1 MSRTKKYVAGLYCR
15 LSKDDG
21 NSVESMSIW
30 SQKVMLKQYAESNGI
45 AIYDYYVDDGYS
57 GTNFERPSFK
67 KMITDIENG
76 KINCVITKDLS
87 RLGRNYLQSGAY
99 IEMYFPQ
106 KNIRYIAITDGIDTL
121 NSNQNDIMPFK
132 NILNEMYAKDT
143 SKKVKSAIQ
152 SRMREGTYIGSKAP
166 FGYLKD
172 PNNKRRLIIDEK
184 TKPIIE
190 LIYKLCLE
198 GKGTQLISQELMKRK
213 IPRPS
218 AFVENAEKLYGLT
231 EENKY
236 QWSHRMVLNVL
247 RDPVYCG
254 NMARNKRPTLSFKN
268 SKRMYIPKSDYIY
281 ARNTHEGIVSE
292 EVWEQVQTMVDKRK
306 CNNKKGLYYDNIF
319 QGLVRCPKCGYALT
333 PKTDYRLKKKELI
346 DFVHFSCSTYK
357 KYGVNACSSH
367 RIEAR
372 DLYNIVLE
380 DIQYHGSMALSAKED
395 FVEKII
401 EKIEV
406 EKIDE
411 GKELSNK
418 LELKKNQLAELDR
431 SYEQLYEDR
440 LEGNITE
447 RNFNLMNVS
456 ISKKQDKLIEE
467 IKVLEGDIEVS
478 FETEDNYKK
487 FMNNISKYAKIKSLN
502 RYILNQIIDKIYVY
516 DKEEI
521 DGQISQ
527 KVEIHYKFIGKLNWP
542 LRTTHQIFLKGQ
554 AGLLGREMR
563 IRKSIYLDM

>member
-30 SQKVMLKQYAESNGI
+30 SQKVMLKQFAESNGI

-281 ARNTHEGIVSE
+281 AKDTHEGIVSE
-292 EVWEQVQTMVDKRK
+292 EIWGQVQTMIDKRK

-411 GKELSNK
+411 EKELYNK

-487 FMNNISKYAKIKSLN
+487 FMDNISKYAKIKSLN

-527 KVEIHYKFIGKLNWP
+527 KVEIHYKFIGKLN
-542 LRTTHQIFLKGQ
+542 
-554 AGLLGREMR
+554 
-563 IRKSIYLDM
+563 

>member
-1 MSRTKKYVAGLYCR
+1 MGRTKKYVAGLYCR

-30 SQKVMLKQYAESNGI
+30 SQKVMLKQYAESNSI
-45 AIYDYYVDDGYS
+45 AIYDYYVDDGFS

-268 SKRMYIPKSDYIY
+268 SKRLYIPKSDYIY
-281 ARNTHEGIVSE
+281 AKNTHEGIVSE
-292 EVWEQVQTMVDKRK
+292 EIWEQVQTMVDKRK

-418 LELKKNQLAELDR
+418 LEIKKNQLAELDR

-527 KVEIHYKFIGKLNWP
+527 KVEIHYKFIGKLN
-542 LRTTHQIFLKGQ
+542 
-554 AGLLGREMR
+554 
-563 IRKSIYLDM
+563 

>member
-30 SQKVMLKQYAESNGI
+30 SQKVMLKQFAESNSI

-172 PNNKRRLIIDEK
+172 PDNKRRLIIDEK

-281 ARNTHEGIVSE
+281 AKDTHEGIVSE
-292 EVWEQVQTMVDKRK
+292 EIWEQVQTMIDKRK

-333 PKTDYRLKKKELI
+333 LKTDYRLKKKELI

-380 DIQYHGSMALSAKED
+380 DIQYHGNMALSAKED

-487 FMNNISKYAKIKSLN
+487 FMNNISKYAKIKSIN

-527 KVEIHYKFIGKLNWP
+527 KVEIHYKFIGKLN
-542 LRTTHQIFLKGQ
+542 
-554 AGLLGREMR
+554 
-563 IRKSIYLDM
+563 

>member
-30 SQKVMLKQYAESNGI
+30 SQKVMLKQFAESNSI

-172 PNNKRRLIIDEK
+172 PDNKRRLIIDEK

-281 ARNTHEGIVSE
+281 AKDTHEGIVSE
-292 EVWEQVQTMVDKRK
+292 EIWKQVQTMIDKRK

-380 DIQYHGSMALSAKED
+380 DIQYHGNMALSAKED

-527 KVEIHYKFIGKLNWP
+527 KVEIHYKFIGKLN
-542 LRTTHQIFLKGQ
+542 
-554 AGLLGREMR
+554 
-563 IRKSIYLDM
+563 

>member
-30 SQKVMLKQYAESNGI
+30 SQKVMLKQFAESNGI

-172 PNNKRRLIIDEK
+172 PDNKRRLIIDEK

-281 ARNTHEGIVSE
+281 AKDTHEGIVSE
-292 EVWEQVQTMVDKRK
+292 EIWEQVQTMIDKRK

-380 DIQYHGSMALSAKED
+380 DIQYHGNMALSAKED

-527 KVEIHYKFIGKLNWP
+527 KVEIHYKFIGKLN
-542 LRTTHQIFLKGQ
+542 
-554 AGLLGREMR
+554 
-563 IRKSIYLDM
+563 

>member
-1 MSRTKKYVAGLYCR
+1 MGRTKKYVAGLYCR

-30 SQKVMLKQYAESNGI
+30 SQKVMLKQYAESNSI

-281 ARNTHEGIVSE
+281 AKDTHEGIVSE
-292 EVWEQVQTMVDKRK
+292 EIWEQVQTMIDKRK

-380 DIQYHGSMALSAKED
+380 DIQYHGNMALSAKED

-487 FMNNISKYAKIKSLN
+487 FMDNISKYAKIKSLN

-527 KVEIHYKFIGKLNWP
+527 KVEIHYKFIGKLN
-542 LRTTHQIFLKGQ
+542 
-554 AGLLGREMR
+554 
-563 IRKSIYLDM
+563 

>member
-30 SQKVMLKQYAESNGI
+30 SQKVMLKQFAESNSI

-218 AFVENAEKLYGLT
+218 TFVENAEKLYGLT

-281 ARNTHEGIVSE
+281 AKDTHEGIVSE
-292 EVWEQVQTMVDKRK
+292 EIWEQVQTMIDKRK

-380 DIQYHGSMALSAKED
+380 DIQYHGNMALSAKED

-527 KVEIHYKFIGKLNWP
+527 KVEIHYKFIGKLN
-542 LRTTHQIFLKGQ
+542 
-554 AGLLGREMR
+554 
-563 IRKSIYLDM
+563 

>member
-30 SQKVMLKQYAESNGI
+30 SQKVMLKQFAESNSI

-132 NILNEMYAKDT
+132 NILNEMYVKDT

-172 PNNKRRLIIDEK
+172 PDNKRRLIIDEK

-281 ARNTHEGIVSE
+281 AKDTHEGIVSE
-292 EVWEQVQTMVDKRK
+292 EIWEQVQTMIDKRK

-380 DIQYHGSMALSAKED
+380 DIQYHGNMALSAKED

-527 KVEIHYKFIGKLNWP
+527 KVEIHYKFIGKLN
-542 LRTTHQIFLKGQ
+542 
-554 AGLLGREMR
+554 
-563 IRKSIYLDM
+563 

>member
-1 MSRTKKYVAGLYCR
+1 MSRTKKYVAGLYRR

-30 SQKVMLKQYAESNGI
+30 SQKVMLKQFAESNII

-172 PNNKRRLIIDEK
+172 PDNKRRLIIDEK

-281 ARNTHEGIVSE
+281 AKDTHEGIVSE
-292 EVWEQVQTMVDKRK
+292 EIWEQVQTMIDKRK

-380 DIQYHGSMALSAKED
+380 DIQYHGNMALSAKED

-487 FMNNISKYAKIKSLN
+487 FMNNISKYAKIKSIN

-527 KVEIHYKFIGKLNWP
+527 KVEIHYKFIGKLN
-542 LRTTHQIFLKGQ
+542 
-554 AGLLGREMR
+554 
-563 IRKSIYLDM
+563 

>member
-1 MSRTKKYVAGLYCR
+1 MGRTKKYVAGLYCR

-30 SQKVMLKQYAESNGI
+30 SQKVMLKQFAESNSI

-292 EVWEQVQTMVDKRK
+292 EIWEQVQTMVDKRK

-487 FMNNISKYAKIKSLN
+487 FMDNISKYAKIKSLN

-527 KVEIHYKFIGKLNWP
+527 KVEIHYKFIGKLN
-542 LRTTHQIFLKGQ
+542 
-554 AGLLGREMR
+554 
-563 IRKSIYLDM
+563 

>member
-30 SQKVMLKQYAESNGI
+30 SQKVMLKQFAESNSI

-281 ARNTHEGIVSE
+281 AKNTHEGIVSE
-292 EVWEQVQTMVDKRK
+292 EIWEQVQTMIDNRK

-527 KVEIHYKFIGKLNWP
+527 KVEIHYKFIGKLN
-542 LRTTHQIFLKGQ
+542 
-554 AGLLGREMR
+554 
-563 IRKSIYLDM
+563 

>member
-106 KNIRYIAITDGIDTL
+106 KNIRYIAVTDGIDTL
-121 NSNQNDIMPFK
+121 NSSQNDIMPFK

-268 SKRMYIPKSDYIY
+268 SKRLYIPKSDYIY

-292 EVWEQVQTMVDKRK
+292 EIWEQVQTMVDKRK

-380 DIQYHGSMALSAKED
+380 DIQYHGNMALSSKED
-395 FVEKII
+395 FVEKIL

-478 FETEDNYKK
+478 FKTEDNYKK
-487 FMNNISKYAKIKSLN
+487 FMDNISKYAKIKSLN

-527 KVEIHYKFIGKLNWP
+527 KVEIHYKFIGKLN
-542 LRTTHQIFLKGQ
+542 
-554 AGLLGREMR
+554 
-563 IRKSIYLDM
+563 

>member
-1 MSRTKKYVAGLYCR
+1 MSRTKKYLAGLYCR

-30 SQKVMLKQYAESNGI
+30 SQKVMLKQYAENNGI

-268 SKRMYIPKSDYIY
+268 SKRLYIPKSDYIY
-281 ARNTHEGIVSE
+281 AKNTHEGIVSE
-292 EVWEQVQTMVDKRK
+292 EIWEQVQTMVDKRK

-487 FMNNISKYAKIKSLN
+487 FVNNISKYAKIKSLN
-502 RYILNQIIDKIYVY
+502 RYILNQVIDKIYVY

-527 KVEIHYKFIGKLNWP
+527 KVEIHYKFIGKLN
-542 LRTTHQIFLKGQ
+542 
-554 AGLLGREMR
+554 
-563 IRKSIYLDM
+563 

>member
-30 SQKVMLKQYAESNGI
+30 SQKVMLKQYAESNSI

-467 IKVLEGDIEVS
+467 IRVLEGDIEVS

-527 KVEIHYKFIGKLNWP
+527 KVEIHYKFIGKLN
-542 LRTTHQIFLKGQ
+542 
-554 AGLLGREMR
+554 
-563 IRKSIYLDM
+563 

>member
-30 SQKVMLKQYAESNGI
+30 SQKVMLKQFAESNSI

-198 GKGTQLISQELMKRK
+198 GKGTQLISQELMRRK

-281 ARNTHEGIVSE
+281 AKDTHEGIVSE
-292 EVWEQVQTMVDKRK
+292 EIWEQVQTMIDKRK

-440 LEGNITE
+440 LDGNITE

-502 RYILNQIIDKIYVY
+502 RYILNQVIDKIYVY

-527 KVEIHYKFIGKLNWP
+527 KVEIHYKFIGKLN
-542 LRTTHQIFLKGQ
+542 
-554 AGLLGREMR
+554 
-563 IRKSIYLDM
+563 

>member
-30 SQKVMLKQYAESNGI
+30 SQKVMLKQFAESNSI

-132 NILNEMYAKDT
+132 NILNEMYAKNT

-172 PNNKRRLIIDEK
+172 PDNKRRLIIDEK

-281 ARNTHEGIVSE
+281 AKDTHEGIVSE
-292 EVWEQVQTMVDKRK
+292 EIWEQVQTMIDKRK

-380 DIQYHGSMALSAKED
+380 DIQYHGNMALSAKED

-527 KVEIHYKFIGKLNWP
+527 KVEIHYKFIGKLN
-542 LRTTHQIFLKGQ
+542 
-554 AGLLGREMR
+554 
-563 IRKSIYLDM
+563 

>member
-1 MSRTKKYVAGLYCR
+1 MGRTKKYVAGLYCR

-30 SQKVMLKQYAESNGI
+30 SQKVMLKQYAESNSI
-45 AIYDYYVDDGYS
+45 AIYDYYVDDGFS

-231 EENKY
+231 EENRY

-268 SKRMYIPKSDYIY
+268 SKRLYIPKSDYIY
-281 ARNTHEGIVSE
+281 AKNTHEGIVSE
-292 EVWEQVQTMVDKRK
+292 EIWEQVQTMVDKRK

-502 RYILNQIIDKIYVY
+502 RYILNQIIDKIYVF

-527 KVEIHYKFIGKLNWP
+527 KVEIHYKFIGKLN
-542 LRTTHQIFLKGQ
+542 
-554 AGLLGREMR
+554 
-563 IRKSIYLDM
+563 

>member
-1 MSRTKKYVAGLYCR
+1 MGRTKKYVAGLYCR

-30 SQKVMLKQYAESNGI
+30 SQKVMLKQFAESNSI

-281 ARNTHEGIVSE
+281 AKDTHEGIVSE
-292 EVWEQVQTMVDKRK
+292 EIWEQVQTMIDKRK

-380 DIQYHGSMALSAKED
+380 DIQYHGNMALSAKED

-418 LELKKNQLAELDR
+418 LELKKNQLAELDK

-527 KVEIHYKFIGKLNWP
+527 KVEIHYKFIGKLN
-542 LRTTHQIFLKGQ
+542 
-554 AGLLGREMR
+554 
-563 IRKSIYLDM
+563 

>member
-30 SQKVMLKQYAESNGI
+30 SQKVMLKQFAESNSI

-87 RLGRNYLQSGAY
+87 RLGRNCLQSGAY

-172 PNNKRRLIIDEK
+172 PDNKRRLIIDEK

-281 ARNTHEGIVSE
+281 AKDTHEGIVSE
-292 EVWEQVQTMVDKRK
+292 EIWEQVQTMIDKRK

-380 DIQYHGSMALSAKED
+380 DIQYHGNMALSAKED

-527 KVEIHYKFIGKLNWP
+527 KVEIHYKFIGKLN
-542 LRTTHQIFLKGQ
+542 
-554 AGLLGREMR
+554 
-563 IRKSIYLDM
+563 

>member
-30 SQKVMLKQYAESNGI
+30 SQKVMLKQFAESNSI

-281 ARNTHEGIVSE
+281 AKDTHEGIVSE
-292 EVWEQVQTMVDKRK
+292 EIWEQVQTMIDKRK

-527 KVEIHYKFIGKLNWP
+527 KVEIHYKFIGKLN
-542 LRTTHQIFLKGQ
+542 
-554 AGLLGREMR
+554 
-563 IRKSIYLDM
+563 

>member
-30 SQKVMLKQYAESNGI
+30 SQKVMLKQFAESNNI

-152 SRMREGTYIGSKAP
+152 SRMKEGTYIGSKAP

-281 ARNTHEGIVSE
+281 AKDTHEGIVSE
-292 EVWEQVQTMVDKRK
+292 EIWEQVQTMIDKRK

-487 FMNNISKYAKIKSLN
+487 FMDNISKYAKIKSLN

-527 KVEIHYKFIGKLNWP
+527 KVEIHYKFIGKLN
-542 LRTTHQIFLKGQ
+542 
-554 AGLLGREMR
+554 
-563 IRKSIYLDM
+563 

>member
-1 MSRTKKYVAGLYCR
+1 MGRTKKYVAGLYCR

-30 SQKVMLKQYAESNGI
+30 SQKVMLKQYAESNSI
-45 AIYDYYVDDGYS
+45 AIYDYYVDDGFS

-268 SKRMYIPKSDYIY
+268 SKRLYIPKSDYIY
-281 ARNTHEGIVSE
+281 AKNTHEGIVSE
-292 EVWEQVQTMVDKRK
+292 EIWEQVQTMVDKRK

-357 KYGVNACSSH
+357 KYGVNACSSY

-502 RYILNQIIDKIYVY
+502 RYILNQIIDKIYVF

-527 KVEIHYKFIGKLNWP
+527 KVEIHYKFIGKLN
-542 LRTTHQIFLKGQ
+542 
-554 AGLLGREMR
+554 
-563 IRKSIYLDM
+563 

>member
-30 SQKVMLKQYAESNGI
+30 SQKVMLKQYAESNSI

-281 ARNTHEGIVSE
+281 AKDTHEGIVSE
-292 EVWEQVQTMVDKRK
+292 EIWEQVQTMIDKRK

-401 EKIEV
+401 EKIGV

-487 FMNNISKYAKIKSLN
+487 FMDNISKYAKIKSLN

-527 KVEIHYKFIGKLNWP
+527 KVEIHYKFIGKLN
-542 LRTTHQIFLKGQ
+542 
-554 AGLLGREMR
+554 
-563 IRKSIYLDM
+563 

>member
-1 MSRTKKYVAGLYCR
+1 MGRTKKYVAGLYCR

-30 SQKVMLKQYAESNGI
+30 SQKVMLKQYAESNSI

-268 SKRMYIPKSDYIY
+268 SKRIYIPKSDYIY
-281 ARNTHEGIVSE
+281 AKNTHEGIVSE
-292 EVWEQVQTMVDKRK
+292 EVWEQVQTMIDKRK

-487 FMNNISKYAKIKSLN
+487 FMDNISKYAKIKSLN
-502 RYILNQIIDKIYVY
+502 RYILNQVIDKIYVY

-527 KVEIHYKFIGKLNWP
+527 KVEIHYKFIGKLN
-542 LRTTHQIFLKGQ
+542 
-554 AGLLGREMR
+554 
-563 IRKSIYLDM
+563 

>member
-1 MSRTKKYVAGLYCR
+1 MGRTKKYVAGLYCR

-30 SQKVMLKQYAESNGI
+30 SQKVMLKQFAESNSI

-281 ARNTHEGIVSE
+281 AKDTHEGIVSE
-292 EVWEQVQTMVDKRK
+292 EIWKQVQTMIDKRK

-380 DIQYHGSMALSAKED
+380 DIQYHGNMALSAKED

-527 KVEIHYKFIGKLNWP
+527 KVEIHYKFIGKLN
-542 LRTTHQIFLKGQ
+542 
-554 AGLLGREMR
+554 
-563 IRKSIYLDM
+563 

>member
-30 SQKVMLKQYAESNGI
+30 SQKVMLKQFAESNSI

-198 GKGTQLISQELMKRK
+198 GKGTQLISQELMNRK

-281 ARNTHEGIVSE
+281 AKDTHEGIVSE
-292 EVWEQVQTMVDKRK
+292 EIWEQVQTMIDKRK

-401 EKIEV
+401 EKIEI

-527 KVEIHYKFIGKLNWP
+527 KVEIHYKFIGKLN
-542 LRTTHQIFLKGQ
+542 
-554 AGLLGREMR
+554 
-563 IRKSIYLDM
+563 

>member
-1 MSRTKKYVAGLYCR
+1 LSRTKKYVAGLYCR

-30 SQKVMLKQYAESNGI
+30 SQKVMLKQFAESNSI

-172 PNNKRRLIIDEK
+172 PDNKRRLIIDEK

-281 ARNTHEGIVSE
+281 AKDTHEGIVSE
-292 EVWEQVQTMVDKRK
+292 EIWEQVQTMIDKRK

-380 DIQYHGSMALSAKED
+380 DIQYHGNMALSAKED

-487 FMNNISKYAKIKSLN
+487 FMNNISKYAKIKSIN

-527 KVEIHYKFIGKLNWP
+527 KVEIHYKFIGKLN
-542 LRTTHQIFLKGQ
+542 
-554 AGLLGREMR
+554 
-563 IRKSIYLDM
+563 

>member
-1 MSRTKKYVAGLYCR
+1 MGRTKKYVAGLYCR

-30 SQKVMLKQYAESNGI
+30 SQKVMLKQFAESNGI

-281 ARNTHEGIVSE
+281 AKDTHEGIVSE
-292 EVWEQVQTMVDKRK
+292 EIWGQVQTMIDKRK

-411 GKELSNK
+411 EKELYNK

-487 FMNNISKYAKIKSLN
+487 FMDNISKYAKIKSLN

-542 LRTTHQIFLKGQ
+542 LRTTHQT
-554 AGLLGREMR
+554 
-563 IRKSIYLDM
+563 

>member
-1 MSRTKKYVAGLYCR
+1 MGRTKKYVAGLYCR

-30 SQKVMLKQYAESNGI
+30 SQKVMLKQFAESNSI

-143 SKKVKSAIQ
+143 SKKVKSAIH

-281 ARNTHEGIVSE
+281 AKDTHEGIVSE
-292 EVWEQVQTMVDKRK
+292 EIWEQVQTMIDKRK

-527 KVEIHYKFIGKLNWP
+527 KVEIHYKFIGKLN
-542 LRTTHQIFLKGQ
+542 
-554 AGLLGREMR
+554 
-563 IRKSIYLDM
+563 

>member
-1 MSRTKKYVAGLYCR
+1 MGRTKKYVAGLYCR

-30 SQKVMLKQYAESNGI
+30 SQKVMLKQYAESNSI

-166 FGYLKD
+166 FGYIKD

-198 GKGTQLISQELMKRK
+198 GKGTQLISQELMNRK

-281 ARNTHEGIVSE
+281 AKDTHEGIVSE
-292 EVWEQVQTMVDKRK
+292 EIWEQVQTMIDKRK

-487 FMNNISKYAKIKSLN
+487 FMDNISKYAKIKSLN

-527 KVEIHYKFIGKLNWP
+527 KVEIHYKFIGKLN
-542 LRTTHQIFLKGQ
+542 
-554 AGLLGREMR
+554 
-563 IRKSIYLDM
+563 

>member
-1 MSRTKKYVAGLYCR
+1 LSRTKKYVAGLYCR

-30 SQKVMLKQYAESNGI
+30 SQKVMLKQFAESNSI

-172 PNNKRRLIIDEK
+172 PDNKRRLIIDEK

-281 ARNTHEGIVSE
+281 AKDTHEGTVSE
-292 EVWEQVQTMVDKRK
+292 EIWEQVQTMIDKRK

-380 DIQYHGSMALSAKED
+380 DIQYHGNMALSAKED

-527 KVEIHYKFIGKLNWP
+527 KVEIHYKFIGKLN
-542 LRTTHQIFLKGQ
+542 
-554 AGLLGREMR
+554 
-563 IRKSIYLDM
+563 

>member
-30 SQKVMLKQYAESNGI
+30 SQKVMLKQYAESNNI

-281 ARNTHEGIVSE
+281 AKDTHEGIVSE
-292 EVWEQVQTMVDKRK
+292 EIWEQVQTMIDKRK

-502 RYILNQIIDKIYVY
+502 RYILNQVIDKIYVY

-527 KVEIHYKFIGKLNWP
+527 KVEIHYKFIGKLN
-542 LRTTHQIFLKGQ
+542 
-554 AGLLGREMR
+554 
-563 IRKSIYLDM
+563 

>member
-1 MSRTKKYVAGLYCR
+1 MGRTKKYVAGLYCR

-30 SQKVMLKQYAESNGI
+30 SQKVMLKQFAESNSI

-542 LRTTHQIFLKGQ
+542 LRTTHQTLHKGQ
-554 AGLLGREMR
+554 AGL
-563 IRKSIYLDM
+563 

>member
-1 MSRTKKYVAGLYCR
+1 MGRTKKYVAGLYCR

-30 SQKVMLKQYAESNGI
+30 SQKVMLKQYAESNSI
-45 AIYDYYVDDGYS
+45 AIYDYYVDDGFS

-268 SKRMYIPKSDYIY
+268 SKRLYIPKSDYIY
-281 ARNTHEGIVSE
+281 AKNTHEGIVSE
-292 EVWEQVQTMVDKRK
+292 EIWEQVQTMVDKRK
-306 CNNKKGLYYDNIF
+306 CNKKKGLYYDNIF

-502 RYILNQIIDKIYVY
+502 RYILNQIIDKIYVF

-527 KVEIHYKFIGKLNWP
+527 KVEIHYKFIGKLN
-542 LRTTHQIFLKGQ
+542 
-554 AGLLGREMR
+554 
-563 IRKSIYLDM
+563 